1 MDTPSKYFSS
11 KENSTKGLS
20 KPLHETGC
28 GVPVYTV
35 LDDDRSPD
43 YESAQ
48 KPLKLEIDP
57 TSRSHRLR
65 QMYWEKT
72 HQSSVITKPV
82 AGSREDT
89 LVGHAKDF
97 ATLLAASDPFI
108 QDDELIVGS
117 LLASP
122 ANPGLINLGEYDPHY
137 PPGYKMLVSRGF
149 QGMRDEAQK
158 KLRAT
163 TDPDSRDFLEAV
175 AISFEAACQYAA
187 KFARYAEYLAAGE
200 PDPDRKQE
208 LTNISTICDE
218 LTIGKPTSFH
228 AALQLLQFT
237 RVFGGRGCI
246 GRFDQWMY
254 PLYRDD
260 IDNGRITQAE
270 GQELLEC
277 FFIKTAHFPHAN
289 HADND
294 TLRNIAVAG
303 QTAEGRDS
311 SNELSYMCIEASGKL
326 MLAEPKINVRFFE
339 GTPPEL
345 LRATAQVLAKGA
357 NNIAIFNDEVA
368 VPSLVQIGIPIEEAR
383 DYCNDGC
390 SELIMGGKGTIKFK
404 VADAIPVLN
413 ELVYSTA
420 DKNFLTFDKVM
431 ADYKSRLTE
440 FMPDGPGP
448 ARPVTFPF
456 FAATI
461 EDCLEE
467 ASPTAARY
475 AINGKILAQV
485 GNAAD
490 GLAAI
495 RQLIFDER
503 SVSWD
508 QLRAAMEADF
518 EGYESL
524 YQTLKNRTAKFGN
537 DNDYIDSIAKEIAEF
552 FCDGVHE
559 RSENTPGPGGKWAPG
574 FMSFG
579 IHRKSDYGTS
589 PDGRKKGEPTANS
602 FSPAVGMDTSGPT
615 AVLRSVAK
623 VDLERSGHGS
633 VLDIALHSEIVR
645 GDEAFEKFVALLTVF
660 LKVPSTITLQVNIID
675 RDTLLKA
682 RKNPDNPEFRTLIV
696 RVWGFSAVFV
706 DLPAG
711 LQDHV
716 LDRTQHGALQA

>member
-1 MDTPSKYFSS
+1 M
-11 KENSTKGLS
+11 LS
-20 KPLHETGC
+20 
-28 GVPVYTV
+28 PV
-35 LDDDRSPD
+35 RPD
-43 YESAQ
+43 NRPTQ
-48 KPLKLEIDP
+48 KPLNLELDP

-65 QMYWEKT
+65 QMHWEKT
-72 HQSSVITKPV
+72 HQSSVIAKPIV
-82 AGSREDT
+82 GSGEDT
-89 LVGHAKDF
+89 LTGHAKDF
-97 ATLLAASDPFI
+97 AMLLEASDPFI
-108 QDDELIVGS
+108 QADELIVGS
-117 LLASP
+117 LLVSP
-122 ANPGLINLGEYDPHY
+122 ANPELINLGEYDPHY
-137 PPGYKMLVSRGF
+137 PPGYKMLISRGF

-158 KLRAT
+158 KLQTT
-163 TDPDSRDFLEAV
+163 TDSDSQDFLKAV
-175 AISFEAACQYAA
+175 VISFEAACQYAA
-187 KFARYAEYLAAGE
+187 KFARYAENMEVDE
-200 PDPDRKQE
+200 PDPNRKQE
-208 LTNISTICDE
+208 LANISMICDE
-218 LTIGKPTSFH
+218 LATGRPTSFH
-228 AALQLLQFT
+228 SALQLLQFT

-254 PLYRDD
+254 PFYRDD
-260 IDNGRITQAE
+260 IDNGRITRSE

-289 HADND
+289 QADND

-339 GTPPEL
+339 GTPHEL

-357 NNIAIFNDEVA
+357 NNLAIFNDEVA

-404 VADAIPVLN
+404 VTDAIPVLN

-420 DKNFLTFDKVM
+420 STAGKNFPTFDKVM

-440 FMPDGPGP
+440 FMPDGSGP

-456 FAATI
+456 FAAAI

-467 ASPTAARY
+467 ASPAAARY

-503 SVSWD
+503 SLSWD
-508 QLRAAMEADF
+508 QLRAAMEANF

-524 YQTLKNRTAKFGN
+524 YQTLKTRTAKFGN
-537 DNDYIDSIAKEIAEF
+537 DNDYVDSIAKEIAEF

-559 RSENTPGPGGKWAPG
+559 RSQNTEGPGGKWAPG

-579 IHRKSDYGTS
+579 IHRKSDHGAS
-589 PDGRKKGEPTANS
+589 PDGRKKGELTANS

-623 VDLERSGHGS
+623 VDLERGGHGS
-633 VLDIALHSEIVR
+633 VLDIALHSAIVR
-645 GDEAFEKFVALLTVF
+645 GNDAFEKFVALLTVF
-660 LKVPSTITLQVNIID
+660 LKMPSTITLQVNIID

-682 RKNPDNPEFRTLIV
+682 RENPDNPEFRTLIV

-706 DLPAG
+706 DLPTG

-716 LDRTQHGALQA
+716 LARTQHGALQV

>member
-1 MDTPSKYFSS
+1 MEIKIM
-11 KENSTKGLS
+11 LS
-20 KPLHETGC
+20 
-28 GVPVYTV
+28 PV
-35 LDDDRSPD
+35 RPD
-43 YESAQ
+43 NRPTQ
-48 KPLKLEIDP
+48 KPLNLELDP

-65 QMYWEKT
+65 QMHWEKT
-72 HQSSVITKPV
+72 HQSSVIAKPIV
-82 AGSREDT
+82 GSGEDT
-89 LVGHAKDF
+89 LTGHAKDF
-97 ATLLAASDPFI
+97 AMLLEASDPFI
-108 QDDELIVGS
+108 QADELIVGS
-117 LLASP
+117 LLVSP
-122 ANPGLINLGEYDPHY
+122 ANPELINLGEYDPHY
-137 PPGYKMLVSRGF
+137 PPGYKMLISRGF

-158 KLRAT
+158 KLQTT
-163 TDPDSRDFLEAV
+163 TDSDSQDFLKAV
-175 AISFEAACQYAA
+175 VISFEAACQYAA
-187 KFARYAEYLAAGE
+187 KFARYAENMEVDE
-200 PDPDRKQE
+200 PDPNRKQE
-208 LTNISTICDE
+208 LANISMICDE
-218 LTIGKPTSFH
+218 LATGRPTSFH
-228 AALQLLQFT
+228 SALQLLQFT

-254 PLYRDD
+254 PFYRDD
-260 IDNGRITQAE
+260 IDNGRITRSE

-289 HADND
+289 LADND

-303 QTAEGRDS
+303 QTTEGHDS

-339 GTPPEL
+339 GTPHEL

-357 NNIAIFNDEVA
+357 NNLAIFNDEVA

-404 VADAIPVLN
+404 VTDAIPVLN

-420 DKNFLTFDKVM
+420 STAGKNFPTFDKVM

-440 FMPDGPGP
+440 FMPDGSGP

-456 FAATI
+456 FAAAI

-467 ASPTAARY
+467 ASPAAARY

-503 SVSWD
+503 SLSWD
-508 QLRAAMEADF
+508 QLRAAMEANF

-524 YQTLKNRTAKFGN
+524 YQTLKTRTAKFGN
-537 DNDYIDSIAKEIAEF
+537 DNDYVDSIAKEIAEF

-559 RSENTPGPGGKWAPG
+559 RSQNTEGPGGKWAPG

-579 IHRKSDYGTS
+579 IHRKSDHGAS
-589 PDGRKKGEPTANS
+589 PDGRKKGELTANS

-623 VDLERSGHGS
+623 
-633 VLDIALHSEIVR
+633 
-645 GDEAFEKFVALLTVF
+645 
-660 LKVPSTITLQVNIID
+660 
-675 RDTLLKA
+675 
-682 RKNPDNPEFRTLIV
+682 
-696 RVWGFSAVFV
+696 
-706 DLPAG
+706 
-711 LQDHV
+711 
-716 LDRTQHGALQA
+716 